1 MKNLLPGA
9 DPMGRRRAASA
20 APAST
25 EVLPSLP
32 PTAPAAW
39 EPRGPAAPGAGPAPV
54 LPYGG
59 PPFEPEAD
67 GAAETPEADDPAHDE
82 PFVPKSRYVMGRSTK
97 VLVCVALVSAGMFAG
112 SAVQKQIDAGTRASR
127 GTFGTVQNPGAGT
140 GNGTGNA
147 TPGQGRRGGGTA
159 GSGTA
164 GGGTAGSGA
173 GAPSTAPAQTGSR

>member
-9 DPMGRRRAASA
+9 DPLGRRRAASA
-20 APAST
+20 EPAST
-25 EVLPSLP
+25 EVLPSLT

-39 EPRGPAAPGAGPAPV
+39 EPQEPAGPGAGPDPV

-59 PPFEPEAD
+59 PPFVPEVDDAAVTPDAEDAAD
-67 GAAETPEADDPAHDE
+67 DE

-97 VLVCVALVSAGMFAG
+97 ALVCVALVAGGMFAG

-127 GTFGTVQNPGAGT
+127 GNFGTVQNPGAGT

-159 GSGTA
+159 GG
-164 GGGTAGSGA
+164 GA
-173 GAPSTAPAQTGSR
+173 GAPSTAPSQSGSR

>member
-20 APAST
+20 EPAST
-25 EVLPSLP
+25 EVLPSLT

-39 EPRGPAAPGAGPAPV
+39 EPQEPAAPGAGPDPV

-59 PPFEPEAD
+59 PPFAPEVD
-67 GAAETPEADDPAHDE
+67 DAAETPEADDPADE

-97 VLVCVALVSAGMFAG
+97 VLVCVALVAAGMFAG

>member
-25 EVLPSLP
+25 EVLPSLT
-32 PTAPAAW
+32 PTAPTAR
-39 EPRGPAAPGAGPAPV
+39 EPRGPAPV

-59 PPFEPEAD
+59 PPFAPEVD
-67 GAAETPEADDPAHDE
+67 DAAETPEADDPADE

-97 VLVCVALVSAGMFAG
+97 VLVCVALVAAGMFAG